1 MVNLLLL
8 ASAKQ
13 FDNSRI
19 TVQQLAKFV
28 YLFEYKG
35 YTPSTIK
42 DTEGPLSREDEAV
55 LRTNI
60 GLDTKTIIVFGQVG
74 AIRMILKP
82 FSLIL
87 CKMLWRR

>member
-28 YLFEYKG
+28 YLFEDKG

-42 DTEGPLSREDEAV
+42 GYRSAIA
-55 LRTNI
+55 RT
-60 GLDTKTIIVFGQVG
+60 LV
-74 AIRMILKP
+74 
-82 FSLIL
+82 
-87 CKMLWRR
+87 WY